1 MKFLFLLLLAVGSGG
16 GIYAFLSS
24 YNQKVSALR
33 MDLMLSKQQILQLQ
47 NKFKTLETRSSD
59 LTIEFL
65 NTNDTSGIIMANTPV
80 YLSPEKNSPTLQK
93 VSSTIEVTILDK
105 ASINNSLWYYVS
117 LPIDSNINSKGW
129 VRCDDFSDI
138 FTSPLT
144 TSDATEKSEE

>member
-59 LTIEFL
+59 FTIEFL

-138 FTSPLT
+138 FTSSLT
-144 TSDATEKSEE
+144 ASETTEKSEE